1 MMAGFDDVLTDRRL
15 SRRLVEQHLAGSLH
29 EPGLLLD
36 EYVCLISGGSSGLR
50 GVFVQTLGEYTDF
63 VASLVRR
70 GYARALAAGGPPPEG
85 LMLGQVTAA
94 SPVHSSGFAS
104 AVATG
109 PPVWMIPAPATLP
122 LVEIVARLNAAQPPA
137 LLGYASKLAELAR
150 DQLAGR
156 LAIAPRSV
164 PLGSSS
170 DGPGLRPAHSGPY
183 ERYSCRPARR
193 PPASGRAAP

>member
-63 VASLVRR
+63 VASLVRP

-109 PPVWMIPAPATLP
+109 PPVRMIPPPATLP

-183 ERYSCRPARR
+183 ERYSCRPARHR
-193 PPASGRAAP
+193 PASGRAAP